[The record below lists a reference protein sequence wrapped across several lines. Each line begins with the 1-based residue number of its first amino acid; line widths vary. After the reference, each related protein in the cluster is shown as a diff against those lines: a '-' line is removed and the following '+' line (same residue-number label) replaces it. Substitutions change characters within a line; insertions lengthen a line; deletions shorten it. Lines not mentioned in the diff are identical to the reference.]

1 MRRIAITCLALL
13 VAPAVAQASTATTA
27 DGNLRYTAA
36 GGEVNNVTFAR
47 VSGNTFRVTDVGAA
61 VTAGTGCTQESPN
74 VVSCTTTAGRPI
86 IANLGDQNDRA
97 ASRTSRAV
105 QFFGE
110 DGNDRLGG
118 ASGRDLID
126 GGNGDDTLT
135 AGSGRDRVRGGSGN
149 DQLFGN
155 SGTDNLQGGDGND
168 LLDSGSGNDFDSGG
182 NGDDTLRQGG
192 SPNGADSL
200 NGDA

>member
-1 MRRIAITCLALL
+1 MRYSILIAACLLALG
-13 VAPAVAQASTATTA
+13 VAPSALAATATTA

-36 GGEVNNVTFAR
+36 GGESNNVSFAR
-47 VSGNTFRVTDVGAA
+47 VNGDTFRVTDTGTTIA
-61 VTAGTGCTQESPN
+61 AGTGCTQDSPN
-74 VVSCTTTAGRPI
+74 VVTCTTAAGRPI

-97 ASRTSRAV
+97 AARTSRAV

-135 AGSGRDRVRGGSGN
+135 AGSGRDRVRGGFGN

-168 LLDSGSGNDFDSGG
+168 LLDG
-182 NGDDTLRQGG
+182 
-192 SPNGADSL
+192 
-200 NGDA
+200 